1 VLAALPGRRQNL
13 FFSATFPPAVQALA
27 QALLNDPQ
35 RVAVESEP
43 SAEPVIVQRVIRVDA
58 PRRTQLLRHL
68 IMSNDWERVLVFVA
82 TQHAAEHVAAKLN
95 RDDLFATSFHGGL
108 SQGARKQ
115 TLDEFKDKRWNVLV
129 TTDLAARGIDIV
141 ELPVVVNYDLPRSA
155 DDYVH
160 RIGRTGRAGES
171 GLAISLVSADTEA
184 HFRLIEKR
192 QNLNLPREQIEGFES
207 VQTAA
212 IAVPGG
218 VKGKR
223 SSKKDKL
230 RAAAKAAGSA

>member
-1 VLAALPGRRQNL
+1 
-13 FFSATFPPAVQALA
+13 
-27 QALLNDPQ
+27 
-35 RVAVESEP
+35 
-43 SAEPVIVQRVIRVDA
+43 
-58 PRRTQLLRHL
+58 
-68 IMSNDWERVLVFVA
+68 NDWERVLVFVA

-95 RDDLFATSFHGGL
+95 RDGLSATSFHGGL
-108 SQGARKQ
+108 SQGAREQ
-115 TLDEFKDKRWNVLV
+115 TLDEFKDKRWDVLV
-129 TTDLAARGIDIV
+129 TTDLAARGIDIA

-207 VQTAA
+207 VQAAA
-212 IAVPGG
+212 IAVPGNGG

-223 SSKKDKL
+223 PSKKDRL
-230 RAAAKAAGSA
+230 QAAAKAAGSA